1 MWWRGGSLATTR
13 GRATGE
19 VLERMRDGMAMGDAF
34 EEKGFVEASCSILM
48 YLLVAPL
55 LEHTSSSSL
64 GYCNYG

>member
-1 MWWRGGSLATTR
+1 
-13 GRATGE
+13 
-19 VLERMRDGMAMGDAF
+19 MRDGMAMGDAF